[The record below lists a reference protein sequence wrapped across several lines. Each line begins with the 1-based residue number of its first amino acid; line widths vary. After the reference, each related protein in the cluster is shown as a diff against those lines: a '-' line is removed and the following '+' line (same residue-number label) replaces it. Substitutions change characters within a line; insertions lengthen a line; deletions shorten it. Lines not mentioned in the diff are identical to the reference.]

1 MRLLDWDW
9 NKGEVRMLKKYWE
22 KSGMLEEAGN
32 VGGRGREGAERV
44 VITRLALAS
53 PVLRGS
59 QPRSVP
65 VLTFSTSL
73 EGRNISLRPL
83 HPQIFRAGRSGI
95 CFVNAACNKEPHSGR
110 QTAA

>member
-1 MRLLDWDW
+1 
-9 NKGEVRMLKKYWE
+9 MLKYWG
-22 KSGMLEEAGN
+22 KSGLLAEAGN
-32 VGGRGREGAERV
+32 VGGRRMEGVEGV
-44 VITRLALAS
+44 VITRLAFAS

-59 QPRSVP
+59 QPRSLP

-83 HPQIFRAGRSGI
+83 HSQVFRAGRSGI